1 MVPLCVLNTKLS
13 CCIIGQIEG
22 SKLMRVFIV
31 VVFVALLGGTALAQ
45 QKSVPKYGEED
56 KAKSPAEIEA
66 DKAAERAYKH
76 SLGNIPDKGPTDP
89 WGAVRSDSPKTATTS
104 TASPAVKPKA
114 KTGAAAA
121 KTASP
126 N

>member
-1 MVPLCVLNTKLS
+1 
-13 CCIIGQIEG
+13 
-22 SKLMRVFIV
+22 MRVFIV
-31 VVFVALLGGTALAQ
+31 AMFVVLLGGPALAQ
-45 QKSVPKYGEED
+45 QKSIPKYGDVD
-56 KAKSPAEIEA
+56 KDKSPAEIEA

-89 WGAVRSDSPKTATTS
+89 WGAVRSDAPKTTTTS
-104 TASPAVKPKA
+104 TAVVKPKA
-114 KTGAAAA
+114 KAGAAPA

>member
-1 MVPLCVLNTKLS
+1 
-13 CCIIGQIEG
+13 
-22 SKLMRVFIV
+22 MRVFIIAMFV
-31 VVFVALLGGTALAQ
+31 VLLGGPALAQ
-45 QKSVPKYGEED
+45 QKSIPKYGDVD
-56 KAKSPAEIEA
+56 KDKSPAEIEA

-89 WGAVRSDSPKTATTS
+89 WGAVRSDAPKTTTTS
-104 TASPAVKPKA
+104 TAVVKPKA
-114 KTGAAAA
+114 KAGAAPA

>member
-1 MVPLCVLNTKLS
+1 
-13 CCIIGQIEG
+13 
-22 SKLMRVFIV
+22 MRVFV
-31 VVFVALLGGTALAQ
+31 VAVFVVLLGAPAFAQ
-45 QKSVPKYGEED
+45 QKSVPRYGEED

-89 WGAVRSDSPKTATTS
+89 WGTVRSDAPKTSSTATATS
-104 TASPAVKPKA
+104 TAPPAVKPKA
-114 KTGAAAA
+114 KAGAATA
-121 KTASP
+121 KPTSP